1 MKCLLCSLQFIRE
14 QVLKKHYVD
23 YHFINDED
31 IYFKDLFSPNTI
43 DKTCRIC
50 NVVFKSPR
58 NKKKR
63 MFLFHY
69 GKHRQIRGNR
79 AQRTSMLSI
88 NILNCGPITQYSI
101 NFTQH
106 KNFYDFSS
114 SGIVDAF
121 LDSVYEIYRPS
132 KENKIQGYAEIINQ
146 LRGEII
152 LEDKRVWLTNS
163 FNSKYFNDF
172 VRGKIR
178 DEITNRIIV
187 NGQTDSSW
195 HFKKFERLS
204 VIVVLLADSKKLFS
218 S

>member
-14 QVLKKHYVD
+14 QILKKHYVD
-23 YHFINDED
+23 YHFINNED
-31 IYFKDLFSPNTI
+31 IYFQDLFTPDTF

-50 NVVFKSPR
+50 NVIFKSPR
-58 NKKKR
+58 NKKKH

-69 GKHRQIRGNR
+69 GKHKQMGGNR
-79 AQRTSMLSI
+79 TQRTSTLPI
-88 NILNCGPITQYSI
+88 NVLNRGPITHYSI

-106 KNFYDFSS
+106 KNYYDFFS

-121 LDSVYEIYRPS
+121 LESVYEIYQPS

-146 LRGEII
+146 QRGEII

-172 VRGKIR
+172 VRG
-178 DEITNRIIV
+178 
-187 NGQTDSSW
+187 
-195 HFKKFERLS
+195 
-204 VIVVLLADSKKLFS
+204 
-218 S
+218 

>member
-1 MKCLLCSLQFIRE
+1 M
-14 QVLKKHYVD
+14 KKHYVD

-31 IYFKDLFSPNTI
+31 IYFKDLFLPDTI

-50 NVVFKSPR
+50 NVIFKSPR
-58 NKKKR
+58 SKKEH

-69 GKHRQIRGNR
+69 GKDRQIGGNR
-79 AQRTSMLSI
+79 AQRTSTLPI
-88 NILNCGPITQYSI
+88 NVLNRGPITHYSI
-101 NFTQH
+101 NFMQH
-106 KNFYDFSS
+106 KNFYDLFS

-146 LRGEII
+146 QRGDII

-163 FNSKYFNDF
+163 FNSKYFNNF
-172 VRGKIR
+172 VRGEIR
-178 DEITNRIIV
+178 DEITKRIIV
-187 NGQTDSSW
+187 NGQTGTSW
-195 HFKKFERLS
+195 HFKRLERLS
-204 VIVVLLADSKKLFS
+204 VIVVPLANSKELFS